1 MKRISIS
8 VRCTVLMLVFSLL
21 FSLSASAQQGKV
33 NVDVKNVSLK
43 EFFNVIEQQTDY
55 RFSYRDSELEGKP
68 SVTVKVTNADLAS
81 LLVSELSKADL
92 RYTLVNDKIV
102 VTPQPK
108 ESPEVTVSGKIVDR
122 TGEPVIGASALVKG
136 TSRGV
141 IADADGKFTMTV
153 RKDDVVVFSCLG
165 YSDQELR
172 IGGSNRNI
180 EIVLEDDFEM
190 LNEAVA
196 VGYGTTLRKNLT
208 TSVATIKAE
217 SVSKAANSNMS
228 QLLMGKAAGLRANIS
243 STQPGG
249 NVSISIRGGGTPIYI
264 VDGVMMPSGSLEVG
278 NGTIETPNSINRAGL
293 AGLNPGDIESIE
305 VLKDASAAIYGI
317 NAANGVILIT
327 TKKGTE
333 GAPRVTL
340 ESSYSFVRNYKYLE
354 PLTSKEYMNFA
365 NIFSKTRT

>member
-122 TGEPVIGASALVKG
+122 TGEPIIGASALVKG

-172 IGGSNRNI
+172 IGG
-180 EIVLEDDFEM
+180 
-190 LNEAVA
+190 A
-196 VGYGTTLRKNLT
+196 
-208 TSVATIKAE
+208 AT
-217 SVSKAANSNMS
+217 
-228 QLLMGKAAGLRANIS
+228 
-243 STQPGG
+243 
-249 NVSISIRGGGTPIYI
+249 
-264 VDGVMMPSGSLEVG
+264 
-278 NGTIETPNSINRAGL
+278 
-293 AGLNPGDIESIE
+293 
-305 VLKDASAAIYGI
+305 
-317 NAANGVILIT
+317 VI
-327 TKKGTE
+327 
-333 GAPRVTL
+333 
-340 ESSYSFVRNYKYLE
+340 
-354 PLTSKEYMNFA
+354 
-365 NIFSKTRT
+365 